1 VSDPATLAGELAW
14 LTQAPPLITPP
25 PGCDSADAILRQ
37 CAGEPGVLRR
47 AAATLVEQPRP
58 RRLGLHFENLVAA
71 VLQHSQRYRLV
82 ARNVPLRVNGK
93 TLGELDMLVEDRDTG
108 ELMHWE
114 LALKFYLGL
123 PGEPAER
130 AWPGTDPRDQLATKI
145 RHLHD
150 RQLARCDDPVVTT
163 LLAEQGWRVS
173 RKMLLT
179 RGRLFHTERETAL
192 PKETNPS
199 HQRGSWLY
207 ARSLETPGVVI
218 PHDQWHYHQTLSD
231 NRTDFVAAEVL
242 RDYVQ
247 TLSSP
252 VMIGTESG
260 RLTFAA
266 PDSWPDH

>member
-1 VSDPATLAGELAW
+1 MSNPATLAGELEW

-47 AAATLVEQPRP
+47 AAATLAEQPRP

-108 ELMHWE
+108 DLMHWE
-114 LALKFYLGL
+114 LALKFYLSL
-123 PGEPAER
+123 PGEPEER
-130 AWPGTDPRDQLATKI
+130 AWPGP
-145 RHLHD
+145 
-150 RQLARCDDPVVTT
+150 
-163 LLAEQGWRVS
+163 
-173 RKMLLT
+173 
-179 RGRLFHTERETAL
+179 
-192 PKETNPS
+192 NPS

-207 ARSLETPGVVI
+207 ARSLEAPGVVI
-218 PHDQWHYHQTLSD
+218 PHDQWHCHQTLSD

-252 VMIGTESG
+252 VMIGTEAG
-260 RLTFAA
+260 NITFAA